1 MIKFFSIVLQLIT
14 GNKMKVIKTIIITL
28 MISTSVQANIFDD
41 AEKWID
47 GAYDSVGDF
56 ITLDCLVSKVCCC
69 VFYCTTNPITNI
81 T

>member
-1 MIKFFSIVLQLIT
+1 
-14 GNKMKVIKTIIITL
+14 MKIIKTIIITL

-56 ITLDCLVSKVCCC
+56 L
-69 VFYCTTNPITNI
+69 NPCDKFGCRFGWDDVPDDWRERKDRSGKF
-81 T
+81 